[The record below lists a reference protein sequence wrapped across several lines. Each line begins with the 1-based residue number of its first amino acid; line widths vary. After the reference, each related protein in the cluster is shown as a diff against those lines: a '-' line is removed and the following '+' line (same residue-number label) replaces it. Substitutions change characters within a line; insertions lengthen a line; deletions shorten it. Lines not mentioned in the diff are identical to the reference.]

1 MTRAFLADTAL
12 EAELVE
18 RRTFTL
24 AITSKADGTVIGS
37 VAVWE
42 VSVAHRRAELGFV
55 VNPKFQGRG
64 YASEAGSAVVG
75 LAFARLGAQRV
86 QATCRPENSASASV
100 LTKIGM
106 VEEGR
111 MRAHMVIRRTAV
123 DSLLF
128 AATRSAAVQP

>member
-1 MTRAFLADTAL
+1 MTRAFLADAAL
-12 EAELVE
+12 EAALVE

-42 VSVAHRRAELGFV
+42 VSAVHRRAELGFV
-55 VNPKFQGRG
+55 VDPKFQGRG
-64 YASEAGSAVVG
+64 YASEAGGRAV
-75 LAFARLGAQRV
+75 LEFAFARFGAQRV

-106 VEEGR
+106 EEEGGE
-111 MRAHMVIRRTAV
+111 
-123 DSLLF
+123 
-128 AATRSAAVQP
+128 